1 MSFSFDQLNL
11 SNYEVSTSS
20 VLKPG
25 RHVCKIKSA
34 TPKDSRSGGKMIA
47 LEFDAVDGSGNIRN
61 WINVHVPSS
70 EKATR
75 IGREELKTML
85 TYAGH
90 ANPNHPFANDVPVS
104 SLAGLTVGVR
114 VVSDTYIKDGEERT
128 GSAVKGYFDPAE
140 VGSSTASSPT
150 ASATPSEAS
159 SSTSTDMDDD
169 IPF

>member
-1 MSFSFDQLNL
+1 MSFSFDNLNL
-11 SNYEVSTSS
+11 ENVTIQSGGALS
-20 VLKPG
+20 PG
-25 RHVCKIKSA
+25 RHVCVIKKA
-34 TPKDSRSGGKMIA
+34 EAQKSRAGGGMIA
-47 LEFDAVDGSGNIRN
+47 FQFEEVNGNGQIRN
-61 WINVHVPSS
+61 WINVYVPSS

-90 ANPNHPFANDVPVS
+90 ANPNHPFANDAPVS

-114 VVSDTYIKDGEERT
+114 VVSDTYMKDGEERT

-140 VGSSTASSPT
+140 VGSTASSPT
-150 ASATPSEAS
+150 ASATPNEAT

>member
-34 TPKDSRSGGKMIA
+34 TPQDSRSGGKMIA

-75 IGREELKTML
+75 IGREELKTIL
-85 TYAGH
+85 VLGSH
-90 ANPNHPFANDVPVS
+90 PNPESPFADAPVS
-104 SLAGLTVGVR
+104 ALAGLTVGVR
-114 VVSDTYIKDGEERT
+114 VKEDKYIKDGEERT
-128 GSAVKGYFDPAE
+128 GSKVVGYFDPAE
-140 VGSSTASSPT
+140 VGSTASSPT
-150 ASATPSEAS
+150 ASATPDEAT

>member
-34 TPKDSRSGGKMIA
+34 TPQDSRSGGKMIA

-75 IGREELKTML
+75 IGREELKTIL
-85 TYAGH
+85 VLGSH
-90 ANPNHPFANDVPVS
+90 PNPESPFADAPVS
-104 SLAGLTVGVR
+104 ALAGLIVGVR
-114 VVSDTYIKDGEERT
+114 VKEDKYIKDGEERT
-128 GSAVKGYFDPAE
+128 GSKVVGYFDPAE
-140 VGSSTASSPT
+140 VGSTASSPT
-150 ASATPSEAS
+150 ASATPNEAT

>member
-11 SNYEVSTSS
+11 SNVEVSTSS

-34 TPKDSRSGGKMIA
+34 KPQDSRSGGKMIA

-61 WINVHVPSS
+61 WINVHVPVS

-90 ANPNHPFANDVPVS
+90 ANPNHPFADDVPVS

-114 VVSDTYIKDGEERT
+114 VVSDTYMKDGEERT
-128 GSAVKGYFDPAE
+128 GSAVQGYFDPAE
-140 VGSSTASSPT
+140 VGSTASSPA
-150 ASATPSEAS
+150 ASATPSSEPPAKS
-159 SSTSTDMDDD
+159 EDLDDD